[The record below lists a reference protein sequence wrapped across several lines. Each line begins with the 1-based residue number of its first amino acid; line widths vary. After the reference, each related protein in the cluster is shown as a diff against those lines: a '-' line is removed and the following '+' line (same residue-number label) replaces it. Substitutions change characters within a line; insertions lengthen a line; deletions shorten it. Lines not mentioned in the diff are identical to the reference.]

1 MAAIY
6 YTVVKGDTLWGIA
19 NKYGT
24 TYQELARINNIAN
37 PNLIYVGQKIKVGD
51 DGKESGGTP
60 IPPAQI
66 LPDPVPETKSYSIVI
81 SQFGLQSD
89 TDRTVFA
96 TWTFDRDNVKNYTV
110 MWYYDTGDNV
120 WFVANESEEKYQQ
133 SIYNAPSNAKRV
145 KFKCKPNSETRTVN
159 GTETTYWNGTWC
171 AEKIFAFADAPKPP
185 TTPPVPTVSVE
196 NYRLEATI
204 DNYSGDETV
213 KIEFQVVVNDS
224 TIFNNGVSA
233 LITNHASYGWFINAG
248 DKYKVRCRAVKNNL
262 YSEWSE
268 YSSNVNSMPST
279 PSNIVSIKGTSAT
292 SVFLSWT
299 AVVSAKSYD
308 IEYATNVK
316 YFDGSDQTQTITGVT
331 TTNYEKTGLES
342 GKEYFFR
349 VRAVNDQGSS
359 PWGEI
364 KSVIIGKPP
373 SAPTT
378 WSSTTTV
385 ITGGELIFYWM
396 HNSEDGSSATYS
408 RLEISVNGVVETK
421 NIKND
426 APEDDKDKTISYKID
441 TSKYK
446 EGVKILWRVQ
456 TAGVTATYGDWSTQ
470 RSVDVYAPATL
481 QLSVTNSSG
490 QTVSTLT
497 EFPIKVTGLAGPST
511 QIPTGY
517 HLSIISEQS
526 YDTVDNIGNKKHVNA
541 GDSVFSN
548 YYDIKSMFKVT
559 LSAGDVDF
567 ENNITYTLVCTV
579 SMDSGLTA
587 ESSHKFKISWTDEMY
602 VPNADVGLNKDNL
615 TTQIRPFC
623 INSKNQYVDD
633 IKLSVYR
640 REFDGGFTLIGD
652 GLTNGK
658 NTYVTDPHPA
668 LDYAR
673 YRVVATTNS
682 TGAVSYYDLP
692 GYPVGEKSVIIQ
704 WAESWSEFDSTQS
717 SSNEK
722 PSWSGS
728 MLKLP
733 YNIDVSDQAQ
743 VDAELVNY
751 IGRKR
756 PVSYYGTQLNESS
769 TWNVDIPKDDKDT
782 LYALR
787 RLAIWVGDVYVREP
801 SGTGYWANVNV
812 SYDQN
817 HTEKVIPVTFNI
829 TRVEGGI

>member
-308 IEYATNVK
+308 IEYTTNVK

-548 YYDIKSMFKVT
+548 YYDIKSMLKVT

-623 INSKNQYVDD
+623 INSKNQYVSD

-801 SGTGYWANVNV
+801 SGTGYWANINV